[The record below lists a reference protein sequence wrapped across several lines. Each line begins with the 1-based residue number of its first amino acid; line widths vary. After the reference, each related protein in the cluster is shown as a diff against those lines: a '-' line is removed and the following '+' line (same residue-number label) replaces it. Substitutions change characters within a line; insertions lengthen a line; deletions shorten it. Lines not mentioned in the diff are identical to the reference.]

1 MKKLIVFA
9 VIFTLIIST
18 SLIKNST
25 KDLDDQIYSLRENI
39 LFLENR
45 LNDSKLE
52 FDYLSSSEKLL
63 EYQKLYFEN
72 LLIKKSLQELKTLET
87 NYQQAMQ
94 VQKNCENRAIAINA
108 ILADRTEEE

>member
-1 MKKLIVFA
+1 MTKLIVF
-9 VIFTLIIST
+9 TLILILVVST

-25 KDLDDQIYSLRENI
+25 KDLDDQIYSIKENI

-45 LNDSKLE
+45 FNDAKLE

-72 LLIKKSLQELKTLET
+72 LLIKKSLKELKTLEIIDKELVIT
-87 NYQQAMQ
+87 EL
-94 VQKNCENRAIAINA
+94 KISGKIN
-108 ILADRTEEE
+108 EK

>member
-1 MKKLIVFA
+1 MKKSIVF
-9 VIFTLIIST
+9 VIIFTLIVST

-72 LLIKKSLQELKTLET
+72 FLQKKSIDEINTIEILNNKLLINKLKMS
-87 NYQQAMQ
+87 N
-94 VQKNCENRAIAINA
+94 
-108 ILADRTEEE
+108 

>member
-9 VIFTLIIST
+9 VIFTLIVST

-45 LNDSKLE
+45 FNDSKLE

-72 LLIKKSLQELKTLET
+72 LLIKKSLKELKTLEIIDKELVIT
-87 NYQQAMQ
+87 
-94 VQKNCENRAIAINA
+94 KLKISGKIN
-108 ILADRTEEE
+108 EK

>member
-1 MKKLIVFA
+1 MKKLAVFILVFFLIVG
-9 VIFTLIIST
+9 T

-25 KDLDDQIYSLRENI
+25 KDLDDQIYSAQENI

-45 LNDSKLE
+45 FEDSKLE

-72 LLIKKSLQELKTLET
+72 SLIKKSLKELKTLKIKDNEL
-87 NYQQAMQ
+87 
-94 VQKNCENRAIAINA
+94 IINELK
-108 ILADRTEEE
+108 ISGKIND

>member
-1 MKKLIVFA
+1 MIKLGVFVLVFFLIV
-9 VIFTLIIST
+9 ST

-25 KDLDDQIYSLRENI
+25 KDLDDQIYSIKENI

-45 LNDSKLE
+45 FEDSKLE

-72 LLIKKSLQELKTLET
+72 SLIKKTLKELKTLKIKDNELIV
-87 NYQQAMQ
+87 NEL
-94 VQKNCENRAIAINA
+94 KISGKIN
-108 ILADRTEEE
+108 E

>member
-9 VIFTLIIST
+9 VIFTLIVST

-72 LLIKKSLQELKTLET
+72 SLIKKSLKELKTLKIVDKEL
-87 NYQQAMQ
+87 
-94 VQKNCENRAIAINA
+94 IINDLK
-108 ILADRTEEE
+108 ISGK